1 MVLKRSK
8 AGCFL
13 ILFFNVFCAAAL
25 DTTTASDES
34 KSINSET
41 AAGNTESNAN
51 IALPD
56 GKKINRAELD
66 RKAEKLNFDEKKKKE
81 QNTEENGSIQLP
93 RMSSMNPGEGMKIFA
108 FVIALSLL
116 LAVLIYLILKTGK
129 RNAVTQQASASAAEW
144 EDAWNLDTGEVDS
157 LYFKAVQ
164 EGDYR
169 LAIRLA
175 YLRNLRRLIDR
186 KLVNPSPEKTNR
198 QYAKELQS
206 SGLSNLFTQTTRV
219 YETVWY
225 GEANPDKQNFERVI
239 TGFLDMFE
247 RAGKA

>member
-25 DTTTASDES
+25 DTTTVSDES

-116 LAVLIYLILKTGK
+116 LAVLIYLILKK
-129 RNAVTQQASASAAEW
+129 
-144 EDAWNLDTGEVDS
+144 D
-157 LYFKAVQ
+157 
-164 EGDYR
+164 
-169 LAIRLA
+169 
-175 YLRNLRRLIDR
+175 
-186 KLVNPSPEKTNR
+186 
-198 QYAKELQS
+198 
-206 SGLSNLFTQTTRV
+206 GLMNS
-219 YETVWY
+219 
-225 GEANPDKQNFERVI
+225 I
-239 TGFLDMFE
+239 
-247 RAGKA
+247 